1 MDPLLL
7 ERLGIVALCSFGAFR
22 TTGSLSF
29 GATKKS
35 GPPPSKVTSKIGPSN
50 WLADI
55 ARGSDCIGGWFNLSD
70 LHGERPDVVL
80 PS

>member
-1 MDPLLL
+1 MVKNKKIYVGDFLI
-7 ERLGIVALCSFGAFR
+7 EEV
-22 TTGSLSF
+22 TT
-29 GATKKS
+29 T
-35 GPPPSKVTSKIGPSN
+35 SN